1 MVEKQHIYTVTD
13 SKIIER
19 LIEDDN
25 VGINHMVLTKGDSLP
40 EHYSN
45 SNVYMIVSRGKVT
58 LGLNDQKPASYQMG
72 SILEIPYKTKMN
84 VSNIDEGILEL
95 FVIKAPS
102 PRQMK
107 DK

>member
-1 MVEKQHIYTVTD
+1 MVEKQHKYTISD
-13 SKIIER
+13 KKMIER

-25 VGINHMVLTKGDSLP
+25 VGINHMVLTKGDALP

-45 SNVYMIVSRGKVT
+45 SNVYMIVARGIVT
-58 LGLNDQKPASYQMG
+58 LALDDQKPASYPRG
-72 SILEIPYKTKMN
+72 SILEIPFKTKMN
-84 VSNIDEGILEL
+84 VYNTAEEILEL

-102 PRQMK
+102 PRMMK